1 MASSAAQIHGLGV
14 GSGISSTSSRK
25 PSFSFAPRSVFFG
38 QNLRKTTATFLKHTN
53 NTSRRRY
60 STGPVR
66 IVNEKVVGIDLGTT
80 NSAVAAMEGGKPTI
94 VTNVE
99 GQRTTP
105 SVVAYTKNG
114 DRLVGQIAKRQAVV
128 NPENTFFSVK
138 RFIGR
143 KMSEVD
149 EESKQ
154 VSYKVVRDE
163 NGNVK
168 LECPAI
174 GKQFAA
180 EEISAQVL
188 RKLVDDA
195 SKFLNDKVTKA
206 VVTVPAYFND
216 SQRTATKDAGRIAGL
231 EVLRIIN
238 EPTAASLAYGFERKS
253 NETILVFDLGGGTFD
268 VSVLEVGDG
277 VFEVLSTSGDTHLGG
292 DDFDKRVVDWL
303 AGNFKRDE
311 GIDLLKDKQALQ
323 RLTETAE
330 KAKMEL
336 SSLTQTNIRYFYFA
350 CCLLSLS
357 LIYLKF
363 LLIKD
368 SSSAVYLSSL
378 PLQMDPKHIETTLT
392 RAKFEELCSD
402 LLDRLKTPVENS
414 LRDAKLAFKD
424 LDEVILVGGS
434 TRIPAVQELVKKY
447 TGKDPNVTVNPDE
460 VVALGA
466 AVQAGVL
473 SGDVSDIV
481 LLDVSPLSLGL
492 ETLGG
497 VMTKI
502 IPRNTTLPTSKSEV
516 FSTAADGQTSVE
528 INVLQGEREFVRD
541 NKSLGSFR
549 LDGIPPAPRGVPQIE
564 VKFDIDANGILSVAA
579 IDKGSGKKQDIT
591 ITGASTLPSD
601 EVERMVS
608 EAEKFSKEDKE
619 KRDAIDTKNQADSVI
634 YQTEKQLKELG
645 EKVPA
650 PVKEKVEAKLQ
661 ELKDAVAGG
670 STQVMKDA
678 MAALNQEVMQL
689 GQSLYNQP
697 GAAPGAGPAPGG
709 EAGPSDSSSKGPDG
723 DVIDADFTD
732 SK

>member
-1 MASSAAQIHGLGV
+1 MASSTAQIHPLGSTTPFATTKSVLFGQGLRNSV
-14 GSGISSTSSRK
+14 SFSQQISSLK
-25 PSFSFAPRSVFFG
+25 
-38 QNLRKTTATFLKHTN
+38 LKKTRR
-53 NTSRRRY
+53 TSRGY
-60 STGPVR
+60 GPLRV
-66 IVNEKVVGIDLGTT
+66 VAEKVVGIDLGTT
-80 NSAVAAMEGGKPTI
+80 NSAVGAMEGGKPVI
-94 VTNVE
+94 VTNAE

-154 VSYKVVRDE
+154 VSYTVVRDE

-168 LECPAI
+168 LDCPAI

-238 EPTAASLAYGFERKS
+238 EPTAASLAYGFERKN

-303 AGNFKRDE
+303 AASFKKDE

-336 SSLTQTNIRYFYFA
+336 STLTQANI
-350 CCLLSLS
+350 
-357 LIYLKF
+357 
-363 LLIKD
+363 
-368 SSSAVYLSSL
+368 SL
-378 PLQMDPKHIETTLT
+378 PFITATADGPKHIDTTLT

-414 LRDAKLAFKD
+414 LRDAKLSFKD

-434 TRIPAVQELVKKY
+434 TRIPAVQEVVKSL
-447 TGKDPNVTVNPDE
+447 TGKEPNVTVNPDE

-473 SGDVSDIV
+473 AGDVSDIV
-481 LLDVSPLSLGL
+481 LLDVTPLSIGL

-564 VKFDIDANGILSVAA
+564 VKFDIDANGILSVTA
-579 IDKGSGKKQDIT
+579 IDKGTGKKQDIT
-591 ITGASTLPSD
+591 ITGASTLPND
-601 EVERMVS
+601 EVQRMVN
-608 EAEKFSKEDKE
+608 EAEKFAKEDKE
-619 KRDAIDTKNQADSVI
+619 KRDAIDTKNQADSVV

-645 EKVPA
+645 EKVPV
-650 PVKEKVEAKLQ
+650 PVKEKVEEKLGS
-661 ELKDAVAGG
+661 LKEAISGG
-670 STQVMKDA
+670 ETQTIKDA

-697 GAAPGAGPAPGG
+697 GGPGGPAPGDAPG
-709 EAGPSDSSSKGPDG
+709 AESSEPSSSSSAGGKGPEG